1 MKKILAAALLL
12 MVFASP
18 AFAAKHQHSKYAAH
32 PTGHHANMHPS
43 HHSTHHSSHHTTR
56 HHA

>member
-1 MKKILAAALLL
+1 MKKILAAALML

-18 AFAAKHQHSKYAAH
+18 AFAARHHHSKYAPH
-32 PTGHHANMHPS
+32 PTGHHATV
-43 HHSTHHSSHHTTR
+43 HHSAHPSSHHTTH